1 MRLPAALEPLKHP
14 VYLSLFTANLVTSLG
29 TWMQNTGAGWLMTI
43 LRPNALTVS
52 LVQAATILPICLLAL
67 PAGALADI
75 IDRRRFLIATQ
86 LFMLAAAALLAALT
100 AIGAIDAW
108 SLLGLTFA
116 VGIGNAMNSPAWQA
130 IIPETVPR
138 NDLGQAVALN
148 SVSFNIARALG
159 PALAGAIVAAFG
171 AALAFAL
178 NAASFLAPVAALAG
192 WRRPSESSN
201 LPREH
206 LVGAMAAGVRFVRS
220 TPRVQA
226 AIIRI
231 SVYYLPTAAPWA
243 LLPLVVKQQ
252 LHLGAVVFGGLLGL
266 MGAGAVGTGMLLPT
280 LHRLYPRGDLT
291 MVASL
296 ISCLGMLLLALS
308 RTWPLA
314 ALAMLLFGSGWV
326 IAGSLTQTATQLAAP
341 PWVRARALAIYQLF
355 SNGSLVLGAF
365 GWGWLGTRVGLP
377 WTMATAAVL
386 GIGLALGAGRFAL
399 EAVATEADAPPPEA
413 HFLARAQSR
422 ILETARYQVPPEARE
437 VFLAIMAEMQHVR
450 GRGGARYWQLHKEL
464 GNREAWLEIWGMP
477 NWAEHLRAAERL
489 TDADRAVLA
498 RAQCFRAVGGPD
510 RPSRYIAVAP
520 VPPNATWRRGRLH
533 VADVPKSADQPR
545 PRY

>member
-1 MRLPAALEPLKHP
+1 MRLPAALKPLEHP
-14 VYLSLFTANLVTSLG
+14 VFRSLFAANLITSLG

-43 LRPNALTVS
+43 LRPNALAVS

-75 IDRRRFLIATQ
+75 VDRRRFLILVQIA
-86 LFMLAAAALLAALT
+86 MLAAAGLLAALT
-100 AIGAIDAW
+100 AVGLINAW
-108 SLLGLTFA
+108 SLLALTFA
-116 VGIGNAMNSPAWQA
+116 IGIGSAMNGPAWQA

-159 PALAGAIVAAFG
+159 PAIAGAIVAAFG

-178 NAASFLAPVAALAG
+178 NAVSFLAPVQALAM
-192 WRRPSESSN
+192 WRRQPTDSSN
-201 LPREH
+201 FPREH
-206 LVGAMAAGVRFVRS
+206 LIGAMAAGVRFVRS

-226 AIIRI
+226 AIVRI

-266 MGAGAVGTGMLLPT
+266 MGAGAVGSGMLLPT
-280 LHRLYPRGDLT
+280 LHRIFPRGDLT
-291 MVASL
+291 LAASL

-308 RTWPLA
+308 RDWPLA

-341 PWVRARALAIYQLF
+341 PWVRARALATYQLF
-355 SNGSLVLGAF
+355 SNGALAVGAF
-365 GWGWLGTRVGLP
+365 GWGWLGTEVGLP

-386 GIGLALGAGRFAL
+386 GIGLSLGAGRFAL
-399 EAVATEADAPPPEA
+399 EAVSTEADAPPPEA
-413 HFLARAQSR
+413 HFLARARSQ
-422 ILETARYQVPPEARE
+422 ILETERYSVPPEARE
-437 VFLAIMAEMQHVR
+437 LFLAIMAELQHVR
-450 GRGGARYWQLHKEL
+450 GRAGARYWQLHKEL
-464 GNREAWLEIWGMP
+464 GCREGWLEIWGMP
-477 NWAEHLRAAERL
+477 NWGEHLRQAERL
-489 TDADRAVLA
+489 TEVDRAVLA
-498 RAQCFRAVGGPD
+498 RARSFQAQALPHQRT
-510 RPSRYIAVAP
+510 RYIAVAP
-520 VPPNATWRRGRLH
+520 VPPNPGRKRLR
-533 VADVPKSADQPR
+533 QR
-545 PRY
+545 Q